1 MSDTLMGAAGALGA
15 AFSGPVLAALGFAG
29 LNAAAAVVAV
39 VLLGA
44 ASAAWRRDVRAG
56 AAG

>member
-1 MSDTLMGAAGALGA
+1 MGAAGALGA